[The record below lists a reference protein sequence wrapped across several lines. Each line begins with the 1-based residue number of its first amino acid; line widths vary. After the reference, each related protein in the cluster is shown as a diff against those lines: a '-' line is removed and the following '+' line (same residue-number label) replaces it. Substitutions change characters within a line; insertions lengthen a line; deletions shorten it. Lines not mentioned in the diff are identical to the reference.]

1 MPSVKI
7 GNKTVYGGKWAKKKG
22 TMAGA
27 EKGYPRT
34 VVFTKTCG
42 RKCEKKKASSTDS
55 MNLVTCPLIDEL
67 FAPNPELIRK
77 SPNPN
82 EPRSTMWSTSA
93 NFGNFKYKIPG
104 YRNLP

>member
-42 RKCEKKKASSTDS
+42 KKCEKKKG
-55 MNLVTCPLIDEL
+55 
-67 FAPNPELIRK
+67 K
-77 SPNPN
+77 
-82 EPRSTMWSTSA
+82 
-93 NFGNFKYKIPG
+93 
-104 YRNLP
+104 